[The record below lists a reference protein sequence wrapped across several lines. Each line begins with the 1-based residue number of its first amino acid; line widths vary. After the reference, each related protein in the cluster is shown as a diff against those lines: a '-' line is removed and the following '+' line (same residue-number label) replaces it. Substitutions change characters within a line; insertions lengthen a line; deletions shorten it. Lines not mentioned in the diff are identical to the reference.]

1 MNSFIIN
8 FQCSCLARIGTQAS
22 THTVKCKEIKVHF
35 LCKRFFWQELFLFL
49 PLSLILSDP
58 GFLYLLRF
66 CKPLNDHSKVYKL
79 CPVHCPLFFNYGAL
93 TFYAIT
99 LCWCRLKILKM
110 PSLILSINK
119 IKIGK
124 KTNWSNIGQALHYQN

>member
-1 MNSFIIN
+1 MLSSQSRLGTPACFGNCTRDPREVLCKTEVNSFIIN
-8 FQCSCLARIGTQAS
+8 FQCNCLAWIGTQAS

-66 CKPLNDHSKVYKL
+66 CKPLNYHFKVYML
-79 CPVHCPLFFNYGAL
+79 CPVNY
-93 TFYAIT
+93 
-99 LCWCRLKILKM
+99 
-110 PSLILSINK
+110 SSIMDPWHFLPYLYVDV
-119 IKIGK
+119 G
-124 KTNWSNIGQALHYQN
+124 